1 MTKNGRCV
9 SGTVFATQGI
19 IRLLPALPAALATGS
34 AARIRGRNGNIC
46 NLEWKDR
53 EILKFSIY
61 TPHDGMCSIMPP
73 DHNFSLLDENG
84 EIVQGTWDKNIFT
97 FESCSGMNYTYIKE

>member
-1 MTKNGRCV
+1 
-9 SGTVFATQGI
+9 
-19 IRLLPALPAALATGS
+19 
-34 AARIRGRNGNIC
+34 
-46 NLEWKDR
+46 
-53 EILKFSIY
+53 
-61 TPHDGMCSIMPP
+61 MCSIMPP